1 VNPISGDG
9 CREGGHVKT
18 AVRGTLLGLIA
29 ALIIAAACQVTLAFG
44 VRPLVIDI
52 SCRPGDTRD
61 FEIILNPG
69 NTEETVQL
77 SLYQP
82 VQMLTGNLAYQE
94 PVAETF
100 PAVNWVRLDAEE
112 VKVYPGEDTYV
123 RGTVRVPFDA
133 GGSHTVVIMAEP
145 KVEADQPGITLIVRY
160 AIRLNIRVD
169 RPGLRTTAE
178 LREFDLVPGP
188 EGEPVILARIGN
200 PSAWDYLVSGEVTIR
215 DAERRLVERV
225 QLNSEAG
232 ARANLTETRIYPGS
246 EVEYTGIV
254 TRRLTPGDYT
264 LRLFIR
270 YGEHGQIIKT
280 QDITIAEGQ
289 FKFPTAEEIG
299 AFTVEPDA
307 ISMEI
312 RAGQQRSQ
320 VLQLTSEIVDPA
332 VILIGGRDV
341 EAEYPYSPLGW
352 IELRG
357 PGEINLPGRGRGR
370 IVLTVAVP
378 KDAADASYNGYILLG
393 AFDPESGELLSERE
407 IPISL
412 LVGTEH
418 LYEVEVKSLE
428 AEKVEEGHMLYL
440 DIANTGNVDL
450 IPRADLLI
458 TSSAGEFVERA
469 ALTLGEGTNKVMPLQ
484 RQQLEGLAQGLE
496 PGSYQVSVTVSD
508 GTRELLASDMV
519 LEIAE

>member
-1 VNPISGDG
+1 M
-9 CREGGHVKT
+9 KT
-18 AVRGTLLGLIA
+18 AVRGILLGLIA
-29 ALIIAAACQVTLAFG
+29 AVIIAVANQATLAFG

-52 SCRPGDTRD
+52 DCRPGDTRD

-82 VQMLTGNLAYQE
+82 VQMLSGNLAYQE
-94 PVAETF
+94 PVPETF
-100 PAVNWVRLDAEE
+100 PAVDWVRLDSQE

-133 GGSHTVVIMAEP
+133 GGSHTVVLMAEP
-145 KVEADQPGITLIVRY
+145 KVETDQPGITLIVRY

-169 RPGLRTTAE
+169 RPGLRTVAE
-178 LREFDLVPGP
+178 LKEFDLVPGP
-188 EGEPVILARIGN
+188 EGEPVITARVAN

-215 DAERRLVERV
+215 DSGRRLVERI

-246 EVEYTGIV
+246 EVEYTGVV
-254 TRRLTPGDYT
+254 TRRLNPGDYT
-264 LRLFIR
+264 LRLFLR

-280 QDITIAEGQ
+280 KDITVAEGQ
-289 FKFPTAEEIG
+289 FSFPSAEEIG
-299 AFTVEPDA
+299 AFTVEPDV

-320 VLQLTSEIVDPA
+320 VLQLTSEIMEPA
-332 VILIGGRDV
+332 VILVGGRDV
-341 EAEYPYSPLGW
+341 EAEYTYSPLGW
-352 IELRG
+352 LELRG
-357 PGEINLPGRGRGR
+357 PGEINLPGRGKGR

-378 KDAADASYNGYILLG
+378 KDADDASYNGYILLG

-407 IPISL
+407 IPISI
-412 LVGTEH
+412 LVGTDH
-418 LYEVEVKSLE
+418 LYAVEIKSLE

-458 TSSAGEFVERA
+458 TTEAGEFVERA
-469 ALTLGEGTNKVMPLQ
+469 VLTLGEGTEKVMPLQ

-496 PGSYQVSVTVSD
+496 PGSYEVTVTISD
-508 GTRELLASDMV
+508 GTRELLTTDMI
-519 LEIAE
+519 LDIPD

>member
-1 VNPISGDG
+1 MKP
-9 CREGGHVKT
+9 
-18 AVRGTLLGLIA
+18 AVRGILLGLIA
-29 ALIIAAACQVTLAFG
+29 AVIVAAVCQVTLAFG

-52 SCRPGDTRD
+52 DCKPGDTRD

-82 VQMLTGNLAYQE
+82 VQMLSGNLAYQE
-94 PVAETF
+94 PVPEMF
-100 PAVNWVRLDAEE
+100 PAASWVHLDSNE
-112 VKVYPGEDTYV
+112 VRVYPGEDTYV
-123 RGTVRVPFDA
+123 RGTIRVPFDA

-145 KVEADQPGITLIVRY
+145 KVAADQPGITLIVRY

-188 EGEPVILARIGN
+188 EGEPVITARIAN

-215 DAERRLVERV
+215 DSGRRLVERI

-246 EVEYTGIV
+246 EVEYTGTV
-254 TRRLTPGDYT
+254 TRRLNPGDYT
-264 LRLFIR
+264 LRLFLR

-280 QDITIAEGQ
+280 KDITIVEGQ
-289 FKFPTAEEIG
+289 FKFPSAEELG
-299 AFTVEPDA
+299 AFSVEPDA

-320 VLQLTSEIVDPA
+320 VLQLTSEIMEPA
-332 VILIGGRDV
+332 VVLVGGRDV
-341 EAEYPYSPLGW
+341 EADYPYSPLGW

-357 PGEINLPGRGRGR
+357 PGKINLPGRGRGR
-370 IVLTVAVP
+370 IVLTIAVP
-378 KDAADASYNGYILLG
+378 KEAADASYNGYIVLG
-393 AFDPESGELLSERE
+393 AFNPDTGELLSQRE
-407 IPISL
+407 IPVSV
-412 LVGTEH
+412 LVGTNH
-418 LYEVEVKSLE
+418 LYAVEIKSLE

-440 DIANTGNVDL
+440 DIANSGNVDL
-450 IPRADLLI
+450 VPRGDLVI
-458 TSSAGEFVERA
+458 TTNAGEFVERA
-469 ALTLGEGTNKVMPLQ
+469 VLTLGEGTDKVMPLQ

-496 PGSYQVSVTVSD
+496 PGSYQVRVTITD
-508 GTRELLASDMV
+508 GTRELLTSEMA
-519 LEIAE
+519 LEIAD